1 MNEIERRA
9 LIGAAG
15 IGALAALSK
24 AGGGPLN
31 PPAGSVGS
39 TGRTT
44 DEIYNKITFGD
55 GRIPIPASSSTVTI
69 TNPGSYVL
77 TGNITAAANTNGILV
92 LANNVTIDL
101 NGYTVA
107 GPSNTFTGVLVSGGY
122 GGFVLRNGT
131 VTGFS
136 AGVAAGSGAVG
147 VVFEDLLIRD
157 ARTLGILASS
167 SSARGVR
174 VRRCS
179 VVDTGSTT
187 TSTDG
192 NITISAISLTG
203 AGHVVED
210 CFISRLHYFGSGT
223 PTIRAIALNTA
234 QPSGYGN
241 LVLRNTIT
249 ADTSTT
255 GTGIYFLSTGVYR
268 DNTVVGFTTS
278 ASGGTNGG
286 GNV

>member
-1 MNEIERRA
+1 MNDIERRA
-9 LIGAAG
+9 LLGAAG

-24 AGGGPLN
+24 AGPLN
-31 PPAGSVGS
+31 PPAGSVAS
-39 TGRTT
+39 TGRTL

-55 GRIPIPASSSTVTI
+55 GRIPIPASSTTVTI
-69 TNPGSYVL
+69 ATPGSYVL
-77 TGNITAAANTNGILV
+77 TGNITPAAGTNGILV
-92 LANNVTIDL
+92 SASNVTVDL

-107 GPSNTFTGVLVSGGY
+107 GASNTFTGVVLTGGASA
-122 GGFVLRNGT
+122 VVIRNGT

-136 AGVAAGSGAVG
+136 AGVAAGPGSIG
-147 VVFEDLLIRD
+147 VVFEDLLVKD
-157 ARTLGILASS
+157 VKTLGILASS
-167 SSARGVR
+167 GTVRGIR

-192 NITISAISLTG
+192 NIVISGISLTG
-203 AGHVVED
+203 AGHTIED
-210 CFISRLHYFGSGT
+210 CVVSRFLYNGSGT
-223 PTIRAIALNTA
+223 PTIRAIALNST
-234 QPSGYGN
+234 PPTGYGN

-249 ADTSTT
+249 SDALLT
-255 GTGIYFLSTGVYR
+255 GTGIHFFSSGVYR
-268 DNTVVGFTTS
+268 DNTVVGFTTN